1 MSNGRYYLNN
11 FMQNFNKL
19 QNEISFYLNKKIYT
33 DNAFNLYR
41 L

>member
-1 MSNGRYYLNN
+1 
-11 FMQNFNKL
+11 MQNSNKL

-33 DNAFNLYR
+33 DNAFNLYH